1 MKDPGTASSHVEKV
15 LQSLSLE
22 RQVGQVLMVGFQ
34 ESWPPA
40 AFLDRVRAGEVGNVV
55 LFSRNLTTPDAAR
68 AMIRRIQE
76 AALEASLP
84 GLIISTDQEGGSVTR
99 LRQGTTWFPSA
110 MAVGAAGDADLAQR
124 LAAAMGA
131 QLRASGITMN
141 LAPDADVNINPKN
154 PVIGTRSFGA
164 DPELVARMVRAF
176 VRGFHAGRVAAVAK
190 HFPGHGD
197 TAVDS
202 HLDLPVIAHHRAR
215 LDAVELVPFRAAIE
229 EGVDGIMAAHVAFP
243 SIDPDLSRP
252 ATLSA
257 AVLQGLLR
265 EELGFTGLILTDC
278 LEMRAISDR
287 FGPGEAAVRALEAGA
302 DLLLIS
308 HTEERQQAAYQ
319 ALLEAVRTRRISEER
334 LRASV
339 RRVLAL
345 KERLGLL
352 ASDLDQLLPDRPF
365 SEAVNL
371 EEADALARKAA
382 RRAVR
387 VWMPN
392 GKAPRDGKAPGGSGP
407 ATFRS
412 WLQAGRYR
420 GVLVLE
426 LGEGQRTLAE
436 EGGAPPLR
444 LAKALEEALAS
455 AGAAGAQGEELS
467 IEEVSV
473 PAGLAPEADPVAR
486 ARLQKALGEDHF
498 LPVVVTRNAARHPDQ
513 LAWVREVFRLCPDTV
528 TVVAAGLPDDLEP
541 LPSPPAL
548 FLATYGDQ
556 PPHVEA
562 AAAVLAGTFPASL
575 R

>member
-1 MKDPGTASSHVEKV
+1 MKDPGAASSRVEQV
-15 LQSLSLE
+15 LNSLSLE

-34 ESWPPA
+34 EPWPPA
-40 AFLDRVRAGEVGNVV
+40 AFLDRVRSGAVGNVV

-110 MAVGAAGDADLAQR
+110 MAVGAAGDPDLAEQ

-141 LAPDADVNINPKN
+141 LAPDADVNINPEN

-164 DPELVARMVRAF
+164 DPERVAGMVRAF
-176 VRGFHAGRVAAVAK
+176 IRGLHAARVAAVAK

-197 TAVDS
+197 TSVDS
-202 HLDLPVIAHHRAR
+202 HLDLPVIPHDRAR
-215 LDAVELVPFRAAIE
+215 LEAVELAPFRAAIE

-243 SIDPDLSRP
+243 SIDPDRTRP
-252 ATLSA
+252 ATLSP
-257 AVLQGLLR
+257 AVLRGLLR
-265 EELGFTGLILTDC
+265 DELGFDGLILTDC
-278 LEMRAISDR
+278 LEMRAVSDR
-287 FGPGEAAVRALEAGA
+287 FSPGEAALRAFEAGA
-302 DLLLIS
+302 DLILMS
-308 HTEERQQAAYQ
+308 HTEERQRAAYE
-319 ALLEAVRTRRISEER
+319 ALLEAARTGRISEDR

-352 ASDLDQLLPDRPF
+352 TGDLDQLLPDRPF
-365 SEAVNL
+365 SEAVNVD
-371 EEADALARKAA
+371 EADALAREAA

-387 VWMPN
+387 VWRRN
-392 GKAPRDGKAPGGSGP
+392 GQTPPGERPGALRP
-407 ATFRS
+407 
-412 WLQAGRYR
+412 WLETGRYR
-420 GVLVLE
+420 GILVLE

-436 EGGAPPLR
+436 EGGDPPLR
-444 LAKALEEALAS
+444 LARALEAALAS
-455 AGAAGAQGEELS
+455 AGLGAQGGAFTV
-467 IEEVSV
+467 EEVSV
-473 PAGLAPEADPVAR
+473 PAGLVPEAEAGAR
-486 ARLQKALGEDHF
+486 ERLRKALGEEHF

-513 LAWVREVFRLCPDTV
+513 LAWVREVFGLCPDMV
-528 TVVAAGLPDDLEP
+528 TVVAAGLPDDLES
-541 LPSPPAL
+541 LPAHPAL

-562 AAAVLAGTFPASL
+562 AAAVLAGTFPAPVP
-575 R
+575 